1 MSLTRQRV
9 VILAAIY
16 LVVATVFPLFGG
28 QAQAGNS
35 LYDMR
40 ALLAAPHPFL
50 TRDEAPPPAIGNV
63 RARRVGG
70 KRVNQGD
77 SPAQEINKDDE
88 ENLDLDNLPKSE
100 NGDQEELDIN
110 DPLEPMNRVI
120 FAVNEVFNYFI
131 LEPVA
136 KSYNFIFPQFLRDGI
151 SNFLTNLNN
160 PVILINDLL
169 QGEFERGLDTSA
181 RLVINSTIGAAGL
194 FDVADSLGFKKH
206 NEDFGQTMAVWGVG
220 EGFYLVLP
228 LLGPSNPR
236 DALGKF
242 VVDSYFDPL
251 GYYLDNTGRDDSAL
265 SITVV
270 RGVVT
275 YADIVEDLD
284 NLRETSIDFYGALRS
299 LYRQRRMAEISNSD
313 DGVVPTIDSYSK

>member
-16 LVVATVFPLFGG
+16 LVVATAFPLFGG
-28 QAQAGNS
+28 QAWAGNR

-40 ALLAAPHPFL
+40 TLLTAPHPFL
-50 TRDEAPPPAIGNV
+50 TRDDAPPPAIGNV
-63 RARRVGG
+63 RARRAGG
-70 KRVNQGD
+70 K
-77 SPAQEINKDDE
+77 PAQEIKKDDE
-88 ENLDLDNLPKSE
+88 EELDLDNLPNAK
-100 NGDQEELDIN
+100 NGDREELDIN

-120 FAVNEVFNYFI
+120 FAVNEVFNFFI

-169 QGEFERGLDTSA
+169 QGEFERGLDTGA
-181 RLVINSTIGAAGL
+181 RLVINSTIGGAGL

-251 GYYLDNTGRDDSAL
+251 GYYLDNTGRDDAAL
-265 SITVV
+265 SITTV

-275 YADIVEDLD
+275 YANIVEELD